1 MKNENMI
8 EFEYE
13 VSGDLDLNKL
23 WSMYSNVENW
33 KLWDEELER
42 VKLDGDFTENTNG
55 MMYFKNMPPVGIK
68 LFDVTEN
75 KEFSTISEL
84 SDIAIRIVF
93 IHKIS
98 ETKIFHKVSI
108 SSLADTDLSNFKEFE
123 GDLIKSVD
131 KLYEICKK

>member
-68 LFDVTEN
+68 F
-75 KEFSTISEL
+75 FQQ
-84 SDIAIRIVF
+84 F
-93 IHKIS
+93 
-98 ETKIFHKVSI
+98 
-108 SSLADTDLSNFKEFE
+108 
-123 GDLIKSVD
+123 
-131 KLYEICKK
+131 

>member
-42 VKLDGDFTENTNG
+42 VK
-55 MMYFKNMPPVGIK
+55 VG
-68 LFDVTEN
+68 
-75 KEFSTISEL
+75 
-84 SDIAIRIVF
+84 RR
-93 IHKIS
+93 
-98 ETKIFHKVSI
+98 FHRK
-108 SSLADTDLSNFKEFE
+108 
-123 GDLIKSVD
+123 
-131 KLYEICKK
+131 Y

>member
-1 MKNENMI
+1 M
-8 EFEYE
+8 
-13 VSGDLDLNKL
+13 
-23 WSMYSNVENW
+23 
-33 KLWDEELER
+33 WDEELER

-75 KEFSTISEL
+75 KEFSTTSEL
-84 SDIAIRIVF
+84 SEIAITIVF